1 MKIKKTIIQEK
12 LPKPWWKS
20 VLSYVI
26 WYSHT
31 FFPCFGIFEKRL
43 SALWKL
49 CKCAVGIVSGR
60 RALCRAGA
68 LGHSQDYSAAMGAFP
83 SLLPRFAKGRGVRS
97 RESWEGTDPV
107 KGEAPSQQPGIHPGL
122 KGDAVGRVYTCC
134 CCFLM
139 EMYWKCH
146 PWLPGQTHF
155 SFLWA
160 ARGVINCY
168 CRESTQCFS
177 FNSKDVFNLPVALC
191 KL

>member
-1 MKIKKTIIQEK
+1 MKIKKNIIQEK

-83 SLLPRFAKGRGVRS
+83 SLLPRFAKGRGVGS

-107 KGEAPSQQPGIHPGL
+107 KGRLLPSSLEYIQGWRGMQWEGFIPAAASL
-122 KGDAVGRVYTCC
+122 
-134 CCFLM
+134 
-139 EMYWKCH
+139 WKCIGNATLGYLDKH
-146 PWLPGQTHF
+146 TLAF
-155 SFLWA
+155 SELH
-160 ARGVINCY
+160 GV
-168 CRESTQCFS
+168 
-177 FNSKDVFNLPVALC
+177 
-191 KL
+191 

>member
-1 MKIKKTIIQEK
+1 M
-12 LPKPWWKS
+12 
-20 VLSYVI
+20 I
-26 WYSHT
+26 WHSHT
-31 FFPCFGIFEKRL
+31 FFPNINNCFGIFEKRL
-43 SALWKL
+43 SALES
-49 CKCAVGIVSGR
+49 CASVQGIVSGR
-60 RALCRAGA
+60 RALCRPGA
-68 LGHSQDYSAAMGAFP
+68 SGHSQDCSAGMGAFP
-83 SLLPRFAKGRGVRS
+83 SCRVLQVSLLPRFAKGRGVRS
-97 RESWEGTDPV
+97 RESWESIDPV
-107 KGEAPSQQPGIHPGL
+107 KSEAPTQQPGMHPGL